1 MSFLRNERTLGMREI
16 RLYTFIWLVLLVENG
31 CHGRIGKAR
40 EGSERNPRR
49 HLWSMEYGELETV
62 VISEE

>member
-1 MSFLRNERTLGMREI
+1 MREI